1 MMYNF
6 LAFQFLKENKFWAT
20 LLLTVFSV
28 QLVFIEGEGIS
39 PLKVTIMA
47 ICPLI
52 FLFKVPFLSS
62 AFWWGLIYFISCLL
76 ISLLH
81 GQMRFSTIGYLGLFI
96 GMYITY
102 YNLIYSKS
110 FTLDYFIKLVRIII
124 IAFGVCLL
132 LQQIS
137 ILIGIRNFP
146 FINLVNQNFLAIDKL
161 PSLTI
166 EPSHSARILT
176 VLMFAYIKC
185 NEFKANTPFKLS
197 HLFTDRNKWTTYCF
211 LWSMLTMGSGTAFMG
226 LGILS
231 IYFITKR
238 NFFYII
244 PIFLLMLTIGEI
256 IGVKQ
261 MQRATNLLEATI
273 LTGDVE
279 TMHETEGSGA
289 IRIIPVINTFTEVDL
304 FDQETWLG
312 NGTQTKEYAQDFWKR
327 TTDKIVIVE
336 QYGLLTF
343 IISLLLVF
351 KCAIR
356 RFFSIETLVFVGL
369 LSLTIANIY
378 YAWSIMM
385 LFTTIKY
392 FDIQKSNNTN
402 EQTDTCYLHV

>member
-1 MMYNF
+1 MIASF
-6 LAFQFLKENKFWAT
+6 LTFQFLKDNKFWTT
-20 LLLTVFSV
+20 LLLIVFCI
-28 QLVFIEGEGIS
+28 QLVHIEGGGIS
-39 PLKVTIMA
+39 PIKVFIMS

-52 FLFKVPFLSS
+52 FICKVPFVSS
-62 AFWWGLIYFISCLL
+62 AFCWGILYFISCLSS
-76 ISLLH
+76 SLLH
-81 GQMRFSTIGYLGLFI
+81 GQIRFSTIGYLGLFI

-110 FTLDYFIKLVRIII
+110 LTLNYFIKLVRILI
-124 IAFGVCLL
+124 IAFAVCLL

-146 FINLVNQNFLAIDKL
+146 FINLANLNFLAIDKL

-176 VLMFAYIKC
+176 ALMFAYIKC
-185 NEFKANTPFKLS
+185 NEIKNNTPFKIS
-197 HLFTDRNKWTTYCF
+197 YLFISENKWTTYCF

-231 IYFITKR
+231 VYFITKR
-238 NFFYII
+238 NFIYII
-244 PIFLLMLTIGEI
+244 PFFLLMLTVGEI

-261 MQRATNLLEATI
+261 MQRATNLFEATI
-273 LTGDVE
+273 LTRNVE

-289 IRIIPVINTFTEVDL
+289 TRIIPVVNTFTDTDL

-312 NGTQTKEYAQDFWKR
+312 KGTQTKEYAQNFWKR

-343 IISLLLVF
+343 IISLLFVF

-369 LSLTIANIY
+369 LGLTIANIY
-378 YAWSIMM
+378 YAWTIMM
-385 LFTTIKY
+385 IFTTIKY
-392 FDIQKSNNTN
+392 FDIQKGNNIN
-402 EQTDTCYLHV
+402 KQTES